1 MRLYGMGMYIQHFG
15 AKTLNS
21 ALETERRMYK
31 DYLQQTNRDTP
42 HVTQSIQGNIV
53 RLKGLIGAV
62 YTIFSFV
69 SSLCTYY
76 TASFK
81 MLRGEQSSHLQTII
95 EQKIKL
101 SIATGKLIHL
111 HAQVAE
117 KLRTDSFCGADI
129 TRYQATLKGVIELQT
144 DLCETYVISVD

>member
-1 MRLYGMGMYIQHFG
+1 MEVVIVVHVMIVQFLFHNIIMRLYGMGMYIQHFG

-42 HVTQSIQGNIV
+42 HVTQSIKGNIV

-62 YTIFSFV
+62 QFLHCSV
-69 SSLCTYY
+69 PSLCTYY

-81 MLRGEQSSHLQTII
+81 MLRREQSSHLQIII
-95 EQKIKL
+95 EQKVKL
-101 SIATGKLIHL
+101 SSHRKVHSSACTGCRE
-111 HAQVAE
+111 AQ
-117 KLRTDSFCGADI
+117 D
-129 TRYQATLKGVIELQT
+129 
-144 DLCETYVISVD
+144 